1 LGAGLLYVRRDRVEA
16 LWPLYGD
23 EGQPRTGIAKLNHTG
38 THPVHTDLAIDDA
51 ITFHEEIGIQRKEA
65 RLRWLQQYWTTRVR
79 GVPRIR
85 LFTPSDPRRTG
96 AIANVGIDGMPPG
109 ELAAALMDRFR
120 IFTVAIDTAGVTGVR
135 ITPQLFTTTAELD
148 ALVRAL
154 TLLAS

>member
-1 LGAGLLYVRRDRVEA
+1 
-16 LWPLYGD
+16 
-23 EGQPRTGIAKLNHTG
+23 
-38 THPVHTDLAIDDA
+38 
-51 ITFHEEIGIQRKEA
+51 
-65 RLRWLQQYWTTRVR
+65 
-79 GVPRIR
+79 VPRIR